1 VTDSAPDA
9 ALAAA
14 RADDAFGVDLYRVL
28 GARGGNM
35 VFSPASIAAALRM
48 ALLGARGETA
58 AQLATALHLAS
69 PQDSADGL
77 RLLSAGL
84 PRLSGGVTF
93 RAPNT
98 MWVQSGLPLLP
109 EFTTVLTGLAAVT
122 LRDADFAHAAEQARL
137 QINATIAE
145 QTAGKIA
152 DLLPP
157 RAVGPLTRLVLA
169 NAVYL
174 KAAWAQPF
182 QVAETTDAPFYLSGD
197 GTDGASAGGPSTGGA
212 STGRPSTGAPS
223 TGGASTGGAGTGGP
237 STGGPSTGGAST
249 GGATTGSASTG
260 SANASGGSV
269 ISVPMMHRIGRL
281 GYLRGSGYQAVI
293 LPYAGGLLAM
303 AVILPDGPL
312 GPLEEMLAAHGTA
325 GLLTGMTP
333 QQVRLALP
341 RFRATESFSLEPF
354 LKSLGVAAAFDRYQ
368 ADFSGITKAAELFI
382 GAAVHK
388 AYIDVD
394 EHGTE
399 AAAATGVAISARM
412 AIIQEPPPV
421 VVTVDRPF
429 LFAITDVATGL
440 PLFLGRVADPA
451 AG

>member
-58 AQLATALHLAS
+58 AQLATALHLAR

-84 PRLSGGVTF
+84 SRLSGGVTF

-122 LRDADFAHAAEQARL
+122 VRDADFAHAAEQARL

-197 GTDGASAGGPSTGGA
+197 GTDGASAGGASTGGA
-212 STGRPSTGAPS
+212 STG
-223 TGGASTGGAGTGGP
+223 
-237 STGGPSTGGAST
+237 
-249 GGATTGSASTG
+249 SASTD
-260 SANASGGSV
+260 SANASGGSA
-269 ISVPMMHRIGRL
+269 ISVPMMHRTGRL

-325 GLLTGMTP
+325 GLLTGVTP
-333 QQVRLALP
+333 QEVRLALP
-341 RFRATESFSLEPF
+341 RFRATASFSLEPF

-429 LFAITDVATGL
+429 MFAITDVATGR

>member
-14 RADDAFGVDLYRVL
+14 RADDALGVDLYRVL

-35 VFSPASIAAALRM
+35 VFSPASIAAALQM

-58 AQLATALHLAS
+58 AQMAAALHLAR

-84 PRLSGGVTF
+84 ARLGGGVTF

-98 MWVQSGLPLLP
+98 MWVQSGLPLRP
-109 EFTTVLTGLAAVT
+109 EFTTTLAGLAAVT
-122 LRDADFAHAAEQARL
+122 VRDADFAHAAEQARL
-137 QINATIAE
+137 EINATIAE

-182 QVAETTDAPFYLSGD
+182 QVAETTDAPFYLSSD
-197 GTDGASAGGPSTGGA
+197 
-212 STGRPSTGAPS
+212 
-223 TGGASTGGAGTGGP
+223 GTGGP
-237 STGGPSTGGAST
+237 SAD
-249 GGATTGSASTG
+249 A
-260 SANASGGSV
+260 V
-269 ISVPMMHRIGRL
+269 SVPMMHRTGGL
-281 GYLRGSGYQAVI
+281 DYLRGPGYQAVT
-293 LPYAGGLLAM
+293 LPYAGRLLTM

-312 GPLEEMLAAHGTA
+312 GPLEETLTAHGTA
-325 GLLTGMTP
+325 GLLTGMAP

-341 RFRATESFSLEPF
+341 RFRATASFSLEPF

-368 ADFSGITKAAELFI
+368 ADFSGITTAGQLFI
-382 GAAVHK
+382 SAAVHK

-394 EHGTE
+394 EQGTE
-399 AAAATGVAISARM
+399 AAAATGVAIGARM
-412 AIIQEPPPV
+412 AVVQERPPV

-429 LFAITDVATGL
+429 LFAITDAATGL

>member
-1 VTDSAPDA
+1 MTDSAPDA
-9 ALAAA
+9 ARAAA

-84 PRLSGGVTF
+84 SRLSGGVTF

-122 LRDADFAHAAEQARL
+122 VRDADFAHAAEQARL

-174 KAAWAQPF
+174 KARWAQPF
-182 QVAETTDAPFYLSGD
+182 QIAETTDAPFYLSGD
-197 GTDGASAGGPSTGGA
+197 GTDGASAG
-212 STGRPSTGAPS
+212 
-223 TGGASTGGAGTGGP
+223 
-237 STGGPSTGGAST
+237 
-249 GGATTGSASTG
+249 SASTG
-260 SANASGGSV
+260 NASASGDRASGGSAV
-269 ISVPMMHRIGRL
+269 SVPMMHRTGRL

-341 RFRATESFSLEPF
+341 RFRATASFSLEPF

-429 LFAITDVATGL
+429 LFAITDVATGR

>member
-84 PRLSGGVTF
+84 SRLSGGVTF

-109 EFTTVLTGLAAVT
+109 KFTTVLTGLAAVT

-197 GTDGASAGGPSTGGA
+197 GTDGASAGG
-212 STGRPSTGAPS
+212 
-223 TGGASTGGAGTGGP
+223 
-237 STGGPSTGGAST
+237 
-249 GGATTGSASTG
+249 ATTGSASTG
-260 SANASGGSV
+260 SANASGGSA
-269 ISVPMMHRIGRL
+269 ISVPMMHRTGRL

-293 LPYAGGLLAM
+293 LPYTGGLLAM

-341 RFRATESFSLEPF
+341 RFRATASFSLEPF

-388 AYIDVD
+388 AYINVD

-429 LFAITDVATGL
+429 LYAITDVATGL

>member
-1 VTDSAPDA
+1 VTDSAPDT

-14 RADDAFGVDLYRVL
+14 RADDAFGADLYRVL

-35 VFSPASIAAALRM
+35 IFSPASVAAALRM

-58 AQLATALHLAS
+58 AQMATTLHLAS
-69 PQDSADGL
+69 PQDAGEGL

-84 PRLSGGVTF
+84 ANLTGDAVAF

-109 EFTTVLTGLAAVT
+109 EFTGALAGLAAAAV
-122 LRDADFAHAAEQARL
+122 RDADFAGAAEQARL
-137 QINATIAE
+137 EINTVIAE
-145 QTAGKIA
+145 QTEGKIA

-182 QVAETTDAPFYLSGD
+182 EVAGTTDAPFYL
-197 GTDGASAGGPSTGGA
+197 TSADA
-212 STGRPSTGAPS
+212 
-223 TGGASTGGAGTGGP
+223 
-237 STGGPSTGGAST
+237 
-249 GGATTGSASTG
+249 
-260 SANASGGSV
+260 V
-269 ISVPMMHRIGRL
+269 SVPMMHHTGRL
-281 GYLRGSGYQAVI
+281 GYLRGPGYQAVT
-293 LPYAGGLLAM
+293 LPYSGGLLAM
-303 AVILPDGPL
+303 AVILPDAPL
-312 GPLEEMLAAHGTA
+312 GPLEEALAAHGTV
-325 GLLTGMTP
+325 GLLTGMAP

-341 RFRATESFSLEPF
+341 RFRTTASFSLEPF
-354 LKSLGVAAAFDRYQ
+354 LKSLGATAAFDRYQ
-368 ADFSGITKAAELFI
+368 ADFSGITTADELFI
-382 GAAVHK
+382 SAAVHK

-394 EHGTE
+394 EQGTE
-399 AAAATGVAISARM
+399 AAAATGVAIAARM
-412 AIIQEPPPV
+412 TVFQERPPV

-429 LFAITDVATGL
+429 LFAITDAATGL
-440 PLFLGRVADPA
+440 PLFLGRVANPA

>member
-1 VTDSAPDA
+1 VSDSAPDA
-9 ALAAA
+9 ARADVQ
-14 RADDAFGVDLYRVL
+14 ADDAFGVDLYRVL

-35 VFSPASIAAALRM
+35 IFSPASIAAALRM

-58 AQLATALHLAS
+58 AQMAAALHLAR
-69 PQDSADGL
+69 PQDCADGL

-84 PRLSGGVTF
+84 ARMGESVTF

-98 MWVQSGLPLLP
+98 MWVQSGLPLRP
-109 EFTTVLTGLAAVT
+109 EFTTMLDGLAAATV
-122 LRDADFAHAAEQARL
+122 RDADFEHAAEQARL
-137 QINATIAE
+137 EINATIAE

-182 QVAETTDAPFYLSGD
+182 QVAETTDAPFYLSND
-197 GTDGASAGGPSTGGA
+197 GTGEADA
-212 STGRPSTGAPS
+212 
-223 TGGASTGGAGTGGP
+223 
-237 STGGPSTGGAST
+237 
-249 GGATTGSASTG
+249 
-260 SANASGGSV
+260 V
-269 ISVPMMHRIGRL
+269 SVPMMRRTGRL
-281 GYLRGSGYQAVI
+281 EYLRGPGYQAVT

-312 GPLEEMLAAHGTA
+312 GPLEETLTGHGTA
-325 GLLTGMTP
+325 GLLTGLTP

-341 RFRATESFSLEPF
+341 RFRTTASFSLEPF

-368 ADFSGITKAAELFI
+368 ADFSGITTADELFI
-382 GAAVHK
+382 GAAVHQ

-394 EHGTE
+394 EQGTE
-399 AAAATGVAISARM
+399 AAAATGVAIAARM
-412 AIIQEPPPV
+412 AVFQEQPPV

-429 LFAITDVATGL
+429 LFAITDAATGR

>member
-1 VTDSAPDA
+1 MTDSAPDA
-9 ALAAA
+9 ARAAA

-84 PRLSGGVTF
+84 SRLSGGVTF

-122 LRDADFAHAAEQARL
+122 VRDADFAHAAEQARL

-174 KAAWAQPF
+174 KAPWAQPF
-182 QVAETTDAPFYLSGD
+182 QIAETTDAPFYLSGD
-197 GTDGASAGGPSTGGA
+197 GTDGASAG
-212 STGRPSTGAPS
+212 
-223 TGGASTGGAGTGGP
+223 
-237 STGGPSTGGAST
+237 
-249 GGATTGSASTG
+249 SASTG
-260 SANASGGSV
+260 NASASGDRASGGSAV
-269 ISVPMMHRIGRL
+269 SVPMMHRTGRL

-341 RFRATESFSLEPF
+341 RFRATASFSLEPF

-429 LFAITDVATGL
+429 LFAITDVATGR

>member
-1 VTDSAPDA
+1 MTDSAPDA
-9 ALAAA
+9 ARAAA

-84 PRLSGGVTF
+84 SRLSGGVTF

-122 LRDADFAHAAEQARL
+122 VRDADFAHAAEQARL

-174 KAAWAQPF
+174 KAPWAQPF

-197 GTDGASAGGPSTGGA
+197 GTDGASAG
-212 STGRPSTGAPS
+212 
-223 TGGASTGGAGTGGP
+223 
-237 STGGPSTGGAST
+237 
-249 GGATTGSASTG
+249 SASTG
-260 SANASGGSV
+260 NASASGDRASGGSAV
-269 ISVPMMHRIGRL
+269 SVPMMHRTGRL

-341 RFRATESFSLEPF
+341 RFRATASFSLEPF

-429 LFAITDVATGL
+429 LFAITDVATGR

>member
-84 PRLSGGVTF
+84 SRLSGGVTF

-109 EFTTVLTGLAAVT
+109 KFTTVLTGLAAVT

-197 GTDGASAGGPSTGGA
+197 GTDGASAGG
-212 STGRPSTGAPS
+212 
-223 TGGASTGGAGTGGP
+223 
-237 STGGPSTGGAST
+237 
-249 GGATTGSASTG
+249 ATTGSASTG
-260 SANASGGSV
+260 SANASGGSA
-269 ISVPMMHRIGRL
+269 ISVPMMHRTGRL

-293 LPYAGGLLAM
+293 LPYTGGLLAM

-341 RFRATESFSLEPF
+341 RFRATASFSLEPF

>member
-1 VTDSAPDA
+1 MTDSAPDA
-9 ALAAA
+9 ARAAA

-84 PRLSGGVTF
+84 SRLSGGVTF

-122 LRDADFAHAAEQARL
+122 VRDADFAHAAEQARL

-174 KAAWAQPF
+174 KARWAQPF
-182 QVAETTDAPFYLSGD
+182 QIAETTDAPFYLSGD
-197 GTDGASAGGPSTGGA
+197 GTDGASAG
-212 STGRPSTGAPS
+212 
-223 TGGASTGGAGTGGP
+223 
-237 STGGPSTGGAST
+237 
-249 GGATTGSASTG
+249 SASTG
-260 SANASGGSV
+260 NASASGDRASGGSAV
-269 ISVPMMHRIGRL
+269 SVPMMHRTGRL

-341 RFRATESFSLEPF
+341 RFRATASFSLEPF

-388 AYIDVD
+388 AYIDV
-394 EHGTE
+394 
-399 AAAATGVAISARM
+399 
-412 AIIQEPPPV
+412 
-421 VVTVDRPF
+421 
-429 LFAITDVATGL
+429 
-440 PLFLGRVADPA
+440 
-451 AG
+451 

>member
-1 VTDSAPDA
+1 VTDSAPHA

-84 PRLSGGVTF
+84 SRLSGGVTF

-122 LRDADFAHAAEQARL
+122 VRDADFAHAAEQARL

-197 GTDGASAGGPSTGGA
+197 GTDGASAGGASTSGA
-212 STGRPSTGAPS
+212 S
-223 TGGASTGGAGTGGP
+223 
-237 STGGPSTGGAST
+237 
-249 GGATTGSASTG
+249 TGSASTD
-260 SANASGGSV
+260 SANASGGSA
-269 ISVPMMHRIGRL
+269 ISVPMMHRTGRL

-303 AVILPDGPL
+303 AVILPDGLL

-325 GLLTGMTP
+325 GLLTGVTP
-333 QQVRLALP
+333 QEVRLALP
-341 RFRATESFSLEPF
+341 RFRATASFSLEPF

-412 AIIQEPPPV
+412 AIIQEPQPV

-429 LFAITDVATGL
+429 MFAITDVATGR

>member
-1 VTDSAPDA
+1 MTDSAPDA

-28 GARGGNM
+28 GASGGNM

-212 STGRPSTGAPS
+212 STGRPSTG
-223 TGGASTGGAGTGGP
+223 
-237 STGGPSTGGAST
+237 GPSTGGAST
-249 GGATTGSASTG
+249 GGASTRGATTG
-260 SANASGGSV
+260 SANASRGSV
-269 ISVPMMHRIGRL
+269 ISVPMMHRTGRL

-341 RFRATESFSLEPF
+341 RFRATASFSLEPF

>member
-1 VTDSAPDA
+1 MTDSALDA

-28 GARGGNM
+28 GARDGNM

-58 AQLATALHLAS
+58 AQIAAALHLAS

-84 PRLSGGVTF
+84 ARLGGGVTL

-98 MWVQSGLPLLP
+98 MWVRSGLPLVP

-122 LRDADFAHAAEQARL
+122 VRDADFAHAAEQARL

-145 QTAGKIA
+145 QTEGKIA

-157 RAVGPLTRLVLA
+157 GAVGPLTRLVLA

-182 QVAETTDAPFYLSGD
+182 QAAETTDAPFYLSGD
-197 GTDGASAGGPSTGGA
+197 GTGGASAGGASTGGASTGEASAGEVSVGGVSTGEASAGGVSTGEASAGGPSTGEA
-212 STGRPSTGAPS
+212 SA
-223 TGGASTGGAGTGGP
+223 GGASTG
-237 STGGPSTGGAST
+237 
-249 GGATTGSASTG
+249 
-260 SANASGGSV
+260 SV
-269 ISVPMMHRIGRL
+269 SVPMMHHTGWL
-281 GYLRGSGYQAVI
+281 GYLRGSGYQAVT
-293 LPYAGGLLAM
+293 LPYAGGQLAM

-312 GPLEEMLAAHGTA
+312 GPLEETLAAHGMA

-341 RFRATESFSLEPF
+341 RFRATASFSLEPF

-368 ADFSGITKAAELFI
+368 ADFSGITKAGELFI

-394 EHGTE
+394 EQGTE

-412 AIIQEPPPV
+412 ALFQEPPPV

-429 LFAITDVATGL
+429 LFAITDAATGL
-440 PLFLGRVADPA
+440 PLFLGRVAHPA

>member
-84 PRLSGGVTF
+84 SRLSGGVTF

-122 LRDADFAHAAEQARL
+122 VRDADFAHAAEQARL

-157 RAVGPLTRLVLA
+157 HAVGPLTRLVLA

-197 GTDGASAGGPSTGGA
+197 GTDGAS
-212 STGRPSTGAPS
+212 
-223 TGGASTGGAGTGGP
+223 TGGP
-237 STGGPSTGGAST
+237 STGGPSTGGASIGGASIGGAST
-249 GGATTGSASTG
+249 GGASAG
-260 SANASGGSV
+260 SANASGGSA
-269 ISVPMMHRIGRL
+269 ISVPMMHRTGRL

-333 QQVRLALP
+333 RQVRLALP
-341 RFRATESFSLEPF
+341 RLRATASFSLEPF

-382 GAAVHK
+382 GAAVHQ

-429 LFAITDVATGL
+429 LFAITDVATGR